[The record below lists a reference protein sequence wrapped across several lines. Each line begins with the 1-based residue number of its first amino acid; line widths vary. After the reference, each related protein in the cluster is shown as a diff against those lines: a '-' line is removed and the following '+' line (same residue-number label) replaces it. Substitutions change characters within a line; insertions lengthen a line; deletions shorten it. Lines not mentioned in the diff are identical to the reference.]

1 MKSNTLI
8 KNALAFIIPFITAM
22 ILIPH
27 FFDFDVTTN
36 STLLLGLFAFTIF
49 LMVKTYQKW
58 GHQGQ
63 LPIFIG
69 LFFMIG
75 SGIAILGSMG
85 INGSQQ
91 LYELSARNQGFALIG
106 FVIGLIFLVSGLK
119 SMSSA
124 SYFLGNIGRK

>member
-1 MKSNTLI
+1 MV
-8 KNALAFIIPFITAM
+8 
-22 ILIPH
+22 LIPH
-27 FFDFDVTTN
+27 FFDFELDQN
-36 STLLLGLFAFTIF
+36 SILLIGLFAFAIF
-49 LMVKTYQKW
+49 IMVKTYQKV

-75 SGIAILGSMG
+75 AGIAIGGSMG
-85 INGSQQ
+85 VNGSQP
-91 LYELSARNQGFALIG
+91 LFELSARNQGFALIG
-106 FVIGLIFLVSGLK
+106 FVIGMIFLVSGLK